1 MSNNLVLSEFKLNEP
16 QLFEDIMNNLLFLKG
31 KNESNIIS
39 EELKELFIQINT
51 EEIFHNLIKKYADSE
66 KQSIEDISKSKLE
79 IRKFKSIL
87 SDFKIQMT
95 SSNFSFVV
103 KSFEKYKNKIEYAK
117 IIMLT
122 WKTKVKA

>member
-51 EEIFHNLIKKYADSE
+51 EEIFHNLIKKYAD
-66 KQSIEDISKSKLE
+66 
-79 IRKFKSIL
+79 
-87 SDFKIQMT
+87 
-95 SSNFSFVV
+95 
-103 KSFEKYKNKIEYAK
+103 
-117 IIMLT
+117 
-122 WKTKVKA
+122 